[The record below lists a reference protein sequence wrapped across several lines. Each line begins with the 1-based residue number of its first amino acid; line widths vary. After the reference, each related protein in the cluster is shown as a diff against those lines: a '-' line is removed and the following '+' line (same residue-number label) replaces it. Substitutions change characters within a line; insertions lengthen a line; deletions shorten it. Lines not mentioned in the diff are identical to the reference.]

1 MRFSPRIVPR
11 VALGGARASFPPSR
25 RHARRPPRRDGAP
38 ARRPRALPAR
48 AATVPRPPPAF
59 ASRRPEGGGRHP
71 AAASASPPRASRA
84 SAARASSSA
93 DDDAPPPP
101 PARVAVFV
109 SGGGS
114 NLRAL
119 HAAMLDGRVRAEVCC
134 VVTNLPD
141 CGGASWARDRL
152 GVPVLTYPAKKS
164 DPSSGL
170 TAAELVRALEVEHAA
185 EYVCLAGYLRLIPP
199 ELCRAF
205 ERKMLNIHPALLP
218 AFGGKGMHGMNV
230 HEAVVR
236 SGARVSGPTVHFV
249 NEKFDEGKILAQAVV
264 RVDPGVDA
272 AEDVAAKV
280 LEKEHEIFAD
290 ALGALVDGRV
300 EFREEDGVPIV
311 REGRG

>member
-1 MRFSPRIVPR
+1 MPA
-11 VALGGARASFPPSR
+11 ALLAAT
-25 RHARRPPRRDGAP
+25 A
-38 ARRPRALPAR
+38 RPRAVPAR
-48 AATVPRPPPAF
+48 SPARVATVPRPPPAF
-59 ASRRPEGGGRHP
+59 ASRRPGRAEGGGRHP
-71 AAASASPPRASRA
+71 AAASASPPRRASRA

-93 DDDAPPPP
+93 DDDAPPRP

-141 CGGASWARDRL
+141 CGGASWARDQL

-199 ELCRAF
+199 ELCRAY
-205 ERKMLNIHPALLP
+205 EDKMLNIHPALLP
-218 AFGGKGMHGMNV
+218 AFGGKGMHGHHV
-230 HEAVVR
+230 HEAVVA
-236 SGARVSGPTVHFV
+236 SGARFTGPTVHFV
-249 NEKFDEGKILAQAVV
+249 NEEFDKGKIVAQRTT
-264 RVDPGVDA
+264 RVAPGETAD
-272 AEDVAAKV
+272 DVAANV
-280 LEKEHEIFAD
+280 LRLEHEVFSHVVS
-290 ALGALVDGRV
+290 ALVDGRIR
-300 EFREEDGVPIV
+300 FRETDGVPVIVGEDGV
-311 REGRG
+311 EE

>member
-1 MRFSPRIVPR
+1 MPA
-11 VALGGARASFPPSR
+11 ALLAAT
-25 RHARRPPRRDGAP
+25 A
-38 ARRPRALPAR
+38 RPRA
-48 AATVPRPPPAF
+48 VPRAPRARRDRSPSPPAF

-71 AAASASPPRASRA
+71 AAASASPPPPPPRASRA

-93 DDDAPPPP
+93 DDDAPRAP